1 MFLLFRECCF
11 VTRACDVTGGL
22 NDDKQILCIYM
33 LHTGYTHFLDE
44 KLALSLSKVKKKTKT
59 NLSKQD
65 VKNNKHLCVLK
76 LKTSP
81 FFFCYYFLFYKQWIN
96 IKHLDL

>member
-44 KLALSLSKVKKKTKT
+44 KLALSLSKKNENKFVKT
-59 NLSKQD
+59 N

-81 FFFCYYFLFYKQWIN
+81 FFFVIIFYSTN
-96 IKHLDL
+96 NGLTLNT